1 MKRRYG
7 IGILVCVAFV
17 CSLYNNSYQQMEEQ
31 IRQEQEVQTAPAAA
45 GREEGLYLYV
55 LKEKDGYVCVY
66 KKDAVTLYE
75 ATGIQLEELPEEL
88 RDEIRAGKRLQGK
101 RELYDFLE
109 NYGS

>member
-7 IGILVCVAFV
+7 IGILICVAFV

-31 IRQEQEVQTAPAAA
+31 AKQEQAQIAPAAA

-66 KKDAVTLYE
+66 KSDAVTLYE
-75 ATGIQLEELPEEL
+75 ATGIPVEELPEEL
-88 RDEIRAGKRLQGK
+88 RNEIREGKRLKGK